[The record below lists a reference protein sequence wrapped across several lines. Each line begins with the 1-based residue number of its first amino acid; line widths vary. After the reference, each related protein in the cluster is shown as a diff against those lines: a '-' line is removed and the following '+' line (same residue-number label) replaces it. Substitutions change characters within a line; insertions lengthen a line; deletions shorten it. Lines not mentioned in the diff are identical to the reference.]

1 MKLLTI
7 IVNYRSAAL
16 TKDALSSLLPSLAAQ
31 PSSHVM
37 VVDNASGD
45 DSVAE
50 LSAFLAADSQ
60 LSGRVTLH
68 PAARNG
74 GFAYGNNEG
83 IRQWL
88 RDHEAPEYVLLL
100 NPDTIVRGRAIEG
113 LLEFMDSRPDVGIAG
128 SRLEDRDGTPTCSA
142 FRFPTIASE
151 FESALAFGPVRKL
164 LDRWVITPPI
174 SEYAVPAN
182 WVSGACMILRWR
194 VLDQVGLMDE
204 GYFMCFEEVDFCLQA
219 KRAGW
224 PVWHVPSCH
233 VAHLKGALSGAP
245 LRSGGRQRRARYW
258 FESRRRYF
266 LKNHGMAIAALADL
280 SHLTGHFLNQARH
293 FVERRP
299 SEFPDHFI
307 RDFVDSSVFRHEV
320 FPIRRRG

>member
-16 TKDALSSLLPSLAAQ
+16 TKDALSSLLPSLAAL

-45 DSVAE
+45 DSVPE
-50 LSAFLAADSQ
+50 LSAFLAAEPRV
-60 LSGRVTLH
+60 SGRVTLH
-68 PAARNG
+68 PAPKNG

-88 RDHEAPEYVLLL
+88 KEHAAPEYVLLL
-100 NPDTIVRGRAIEG
+100 NPDTLVRDRAIEG
-113 LLEFMDSRPDVGIAG
+113 LVEFMDSRPDVGIAG
-128 SRLEDRDGTPTCSA
+128 SRLEDMDGTPQCSA

-151 FESALAFGPVRKL
+151 FESAISFGPVSKL
-164 LDRWVITPPI
+164 LNRWIITLPI
-174 SEYAVPAN
+174 SDQPTPAD
-182 WVSGACMILRWR
+182 WVSGACMILRWT

-204 GYFMCFEEVDFCLQA
+204 GYFMYFEEVDFCLHA

-224 PVWHVPSCH
+224 PVWHVPGSH
-233 VAHLKGALSGAP
+233 VVHLTSAISGVSDP
-245 LRSGGRQRRARYW
+245 SKTVKRRPAYW

-266 LKNHGMAIAALADL
+266 AKNHGKTIAALADV
-280 SHLTGHFLNQARH
+280 SHLAGLMLNRARR
-293 FVERRP
+293 FVERKP
-299 SEFPDHFI
+299 SNSPERFI
-307 RDFVDSSVFRHEV
+307 RDFVRTSVS
-320 FPIRRRG
+320 PLRRPLR